1 MSVCISAS
9 YSSSSEETR
18 LAASDV
24 QGFKP
29 LSLCEKKRK
38 KLYPPQKKSRNAR
51 KNDEEFFSISSFSE
65 GLKARLSMIAD

>member
-1 MSVCISAS
+1 MCAISAS

-29 LSLCEKKRK
+29 LSLCEKRGK
-38 KLYPPQKKSRNAR
+38 KLYPPQKESRNAS
-51 KNDEEFFSISSFSE
+51 KNDDEFFSTLVFS
-65 GLKARLSMIAD
+65 GRPKARLNMIAN